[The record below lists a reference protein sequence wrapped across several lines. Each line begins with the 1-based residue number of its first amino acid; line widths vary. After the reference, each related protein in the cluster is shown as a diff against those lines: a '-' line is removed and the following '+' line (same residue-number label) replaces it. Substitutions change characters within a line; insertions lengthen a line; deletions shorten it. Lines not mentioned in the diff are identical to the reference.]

1 MNQVRNLRRQRNA
14 YKNDEDNNFGHGEN
28 GENGDDAGGDSD
40 PRVFHHEPTI
50 HGGVLAYDKS
60 NFEVTRRL
68 SAKARWRRILKWA
81 LLLATACLGFFF
93 PTQSHACVLYAMAFL
108 CGSLSRALFY
118 LAMVLGFILV
128 SMFLPRLLGLAMTYG
143 LKPVVHGFPLRF
155 EYLHLE
161 PWLTWGKFH
170 LRVKAEVRET
180 EEKRERGER
189 ERERERE
196 RETRERRET
205 EGGRKED
212 SEEKVCIDEELF
224 PVLV

>member
-28 GENGDDAGGDSD
+28 GENGDDAGGGGSLD
-40 PRVFHHEPTI
+40 PHLFHHEPTV
-50 HGGVLAYDKS
+50 HVGVLAYDKS

-93 PTQSHACVLYAMAFL
+93 PTQSHACVLYALAFL
-108 CGSLSRALFY
+108 GGSLSRTLFY
-118 LAMVLGFILV
+118 LAMVLGFISV

-170 LRVKAEVRET
+170 LRVKAEVREI
-180 EEKRERGER
+180 EEGRERERAREGER
-189 ERERERE
+189 ERKRDRERQREIERERE
-196 RETRERRET
+196 KKRDRER
-205 EGGRKED
+205 
-212 SEEKVCIDEELF
+212 
-224 PVLV
+224 

>member
-28 GENGDDAGGDSD
+28 GENGDDAGGISLD
-40 PRVFHHEPTI
+40 PHLFHHEPTV
-50 HGGVLAYDKS
+50 HVGVLAYDKS

-93 PTQSHACVLYAMAFL
+93 PTQSHACVLYALAFL
-108 CGSLSRALFY
+108 GGSLSRTLFY
-118 LAMVLGFILV
+118 LAMVLGFISV

-170 LRVKAEVRET
+170 LRVKAEVREI
-180 EEKRERGER
+180 EEER
-189 ERERERE
+189 ERRVRESESEERETTDTERERDD
-196 RETRERRET
+196 RERQRE
-205 EGGRKED
+205 G
-212 SEEKVCIDEELF
+212 EKKIAKRRCRG
-224 PVLV
+224 